1 MNLKPFAYYL
11 LLVPFLVW
19 SGYYAGCEVARG
31 EINVQ
36 KLENVSVMVKVVKAK
51 MDVPP
56 QIVLGPQH
64 LEEVEVF
71 ANRKVGGEVQQ
82 LKQALA
88 RKAHYG
94 LVKGQVL
101 LEQEL
106 E

>member
-51 MDVPP
+51 ADVPP
-56 QIVLGPQH
+56 QEVLGPQH

-71 ANRKVGGEVQQ
+71 ANRQAGGEIQQ
-82 LKQALA
+82 LKQALG

>member
-1 MNLKPFAYYL
+1 MNLKPFAYYMVL
-11 LLVPFLVW
+11 LPFLVW

-36 KLENVSVMVKVVKAK
+36 KLENVSVMVKLVKAK
-51 MDVPP
+51 TDVPP
-56 QIVLGPQH
+56 QVVLGAQH

-71 ANRKVGGEVQQ
+71 ANRQVGGELQQ
-82 LKQALA
+82 LKQALG
-88 RKAHYG
+88 KKSHYG